1 VKRPTGSSPVIRSR
15 VREGTVLGG
24 LVVGAWRRL
33 RRFAVEQVATILT
46 AIRGIAANR
55 MRAFLSTIGIAIGVA
70 TLMTIYGLTAGLTSS
85 FTRQLAVLGSNTM
98 YISSRPWVMRG
109 DWWRYRN
116 RPPITRD
123 DVAALRR
130 RGDLLAAVAP
140 VADAAAEVSYRSER
154 IGQVQVQGTTSEYID
169 TSTLKMASGRFL
181 SPLEGAGTGQIAVIG
196 SEVAERLF
204 KQASPL
210 GARISLGPQRFTVIG
225 VLVPQGKAFGRSLD
239 NLVII
244 PIDTFGRLYGM
255 RRDMA
260 IAVTARPDSVFQ
272 AEDQIIEILRTERG
286 LSAEKE
292 DTFSINRQSELLKIF
307 NEETAALFGVA
318 IAIGLVTLLVGGI
331 GVMNIM
337 LVAVTERTR
346 EIGVRRALGARRRTI
361 LLQFLTESALVTM
374 VGGALGTAVGIFGCQ
389 VIDRIAPVSA
399 ELSPTAALG
408 ALVFSALIGLV
419 FGTWPAYR
427 ASHLDPIEALR
438 FE

>member
-1 VKRPTGSSPVIRSR
+1 VTLLRAAARR
-15 VREGTVLGG
+15 VQ
-24 LVVGAWRRL
+24 
-33 RRFAVEQVATILT
+33 RFAVEQVATIFT

-70 TLMTIYGLTAGLTSS
+70 TLMTIYGLTSGLTSS
-85 FTRQLAVLGSNTM
+85 FTRQLAALGSSTM
-98 YISSRPWVMRG
+98 YVSSRPWVIRG

-116 RPPITRD
+116 RPPITRE

-140 VADAAAEVSYRSER
+140 VANAAAEVSYRGER

-169 TSTLKMASGRFL
+169 TSTIKMASGRFL
-181 SPLEGAGTGQIAVIG
+181 SPLEGDGAGQVAVIG

-204 KQASPL
+204 KRGDPL
-210 GARISLGPQRFTVIG
+210 GARIAVGPQRFTVIG
-225 VLVPQGKAFGRSLD
+225 VLIPQGKAFGRSLD

-244 PIDTFGRLYGM
+244 PIDAFGRMYGM

-260 IAVTARPDSVFQ
+260 IAVTAAPGAVYR
-272 AEDQIIEILRTERG
+272 AEDQIIEILRGERG
-286 LSAEKE
+286 LLAGEE

-307 NEETAALFGVA
+307 TEETAALFGVA

-361 LLQFLTESALVTM
+361 LVQFLTESALVTM
-374 VGGALGTAVGIFGCQ
+374 VGGAIGTAIGALASQ
-389 VIDRIAPVSA
+389 VIDQIAPVPA
-399 ELSPTAALG
+399 ELSPTSIVG
-408 ALVFSALIGLV
+408 ALVFSAVVGLL

-427 ASHLDPIEALR
+427 AAHLDPIDALR

>member
-1 VKRPTGSSPVIRSR
+1 MSLLAAVWHRP
-15 VREGTVLGG
+15 
-24 LVVGAWRRL
+24 
-33 RRFAVEQVATILT
+33 RRFAVELVATIFT

-85 FTRQLAVLGSNTM
+85 FTRQLAALGSNTM
-98 YISSRPWVMRG
+98 YVSSRPWVIRG

-116 RPPITRD
+116 RPPITRED
-123 DVAALRR
+123 AAALRR
-130 RGDLLAAVAP
+130 RGDRLAAVAP
-140 VADAAAEVSYRSER
+140 VANAAAEVSYRGER

-169 TSTLKMASGRFL
+169 TSTIKMASGRFL
-181 SPLEGAGTGQIAVIG
+181 SPLEGDGAGQVAVIG

-204 KQASPL
+204 KRGNPL
-210 GARISLGPQRFTVIG
+210 GARISVGPQRFTVIG

-239 NLVII
+239 NLIII
-244 PIDTFGRLYGM
+244 PIDAFGRMYGM

-260 IAVTARPDSVFQ
+260 IAVTAAPGSMYQ
-272 AEDQIIEILRTERG
+272 AEDQIVEILRGERG
-286 LSAEKE
+286 LGAGDE
-292 DTFSINRQSELLKIF
+292 DTFSINRQSELLQMF

-361 LLQFLTESALVTM
+361 LVQFLTESALVTM
-374 VGGALGTAVGIFGCQ
+374 VGGALGTAVGIIGCR

-399 ELSPTAALG
+399 ELSPTAIVG
-408 ALVFSALIGLV
+408 ALLFSGAVGLV

>member
-1 VKRPTGSSPVIRSR
+1 MKF
-15 VREGTVLGG
+15 
-24 LVVGAWRRL
+24 VGAIWRRL
-33 RRFAVEQVATILT
+33 RRFAVEQIATIFT

-70 TLMTIYGLTAGLTSS
+70 TLMTIYGITAGLTSS
-85 FTRQLAVLGSNTM
+85 FTRQLAALGSNTM
-98 YISSRPWVMRG
+98 YVSSRPWVIRG
-109 DWWRYRN
+109 DWWRFRN
-116 RPPITRD
+116 RPPITRE
-123 DVAALRR
+123 DVTALRR

-140 VADAAAEVSYRSER
+140 VANAAAEVSYRGER
-154 IGQVQVQGTTSEYID
+154 VGQVQVQGTTSEYID
-169 TSTLKMASGRFL
+169 TSTIKISSGRFL
-181 SPLEGAGTGQIAVIG
+181 SPLEGEGTGQVAVIG

-204 KQASPL
+204 KRSDPL
-210 GARISLGPQRFTVIG
+210 GARITVGPQRFTVIG

-239 NLVII
+239 NLIII
-244 PIDTFGRLYGM
+244 PIEAFGRMYGM

-260 IAVTARPDSVFQ
+260 IAVTAKPDALFR
-272 AEDQIIEILRTERG
+272 AEDQIIEILRGQRG
-286 LSAEKE
+286 LGAGEE

-307 NEETAALFGVA
+307 TEETSALFGVA

-361 LLQFLTESALVTM
+361 LIQFLTESALVTM
-374 VGGALGTAVGIFGCQ
+374 VGGALGTTIGVLASQ

-399 ELSPTAALG
+399 ELSPTAVIG
-408 ALVFSALIGLV
+408 ALVFSAAVGLL

-427 ASHLDPIEALR
+427 ASHLDPIDALR

>member
-1 VKRPTGSSPVIRSR
+1 MGSSPVTGAR
-15 VREGTVLGG
+15 VREGTGRGG
-24 LVVGAWRRL
+24 LVGGIWRWVRRL
-33 RRFAVEQVATILT
+33 AVEQVATILT

-85 FTRQLAVLGSNTM
+85 FTRQLAALGSNTM
-98 YISSRPWVMRG
+98 YVSSRPWVIRG

-116 RPPITRD
+116 RPPITRE

-140 VADAAAEVSYRSER
+140 VADAAAEVSYRGER

-169 TSTLKMASGRFL
+169 TSTIKIARGRFL
-181 SPLEGAGTGQIAVIG
+181 SPLEGEGAGQVAVIG

-204 KQASPL
+204 KRGDPL
-210 GARISLGPQRFTVIG
+210 GARIAVGPQRFTVIG
-225 VLVPQGKAFGRSLD
+225 VLVAQGKAFGRSLD
-239 NLVII
+239 NLIII
-244 PIDTFGRLYGM
+244 PIDAFGRMYGM

-260 IAVTARPDSVFQ
+260 IAVTARPDALFR
-272 AEDQIIEILRTERG
+272 AEDQIIEILRGQRG
-286 LSAEKE
+286 LGAGED

-307 NEETAALFGVA
+307 TEETAALFGVA

-337 LVAVTERTR
+337 LVTVTERTR
-346 EIGVRRALGARRRTI
+346 EIGVRRALGARRLTI
-361 LLQFLTESALVTM
+361 LFQFLTESALVTM
-374 VGGALGTAVGIFGCQ
+374 VGGALGTGVGVFACQ
-389 VIDRIAPVSA
+389 VIDRVAPVSA
-399 ELSPTAALG
+399 ELSPSAIVFALI
-408 ALVFSALIGLV
+408 FSAAIGLV

-427 ASHLDPIEALR
+427 ASHLDPIDALR

>member
-1 VKRPTGSSPVIRSR
+1 
-15 VREGTVLGG
+15 VRLVGG
-24 LVVGAWRRL
+24 IWRWVRRL
-33 RRFAVEQVATILT
+33 AVEQVATILT

-85 FTRQLAVLGSNTM
+85 FTRQLAALGSNTM
-98 YISSRPWVMRG
+98 YVSSRPWVIRG

-116 RPPITRD
+116 RPPITRE

-140 VADAAAEVSYRSER
+140 VADAAAEVSYRGER

-169 TSTLKMASGRFL
+169 TSTIKIARGRFL
-181 SPLEGAGTGQIAVIG
+181 SPLEGEGAGQVAVIG

-204 KQASPL
+204 KRGDPL
-210 GARISLGPQRFTVIG
+210 GARIAVGPQRFTVIG
-225 VLVPQGKAFGRSLD
+225 VLVAQGKAFGRSLD
-239 NLVII
+239 NLIII
-244 PIDTFGRLYGM
+244 PIDAFGRMYGM

-260 IAVTARPDSVFQ
+260 IAVTARPDALFR
-272 AEDQIIEILRTERG
+272 AEDQIIEILRGQRG
-286 LSAEKE
+286 LGAGED

-307 NEETAALFGVA
+307 TEETAALFGVA

-337 LVAVTERTR
+337 LVTVTERTR
-346 EIGVRRALGARRRTI
+346 EIGVRRALGARRLTI
-361 LLQFLTESALVTM
+361 LFQFLTESALVTM
-374 VGGALGTAVGIFGCQ
+374 VGGALGTGVGVFACQ
-389 VIDRIAPVSA
+389 VIDRVAPVSA
-399 ELSPTAALG
+399 ELSPSAIVFALI
-408 ALVFSALIGLV
+408 FSAAIGLV

-427 ASHLDPIEALR
+427 ASHLDPIDALR

>member
-1 VKRPTGSSPVIRSR
+1 MI
-15 VREGTVLGG
+15 LGALG
-24 LVVGAWRRL
+24 RAARRLVVELAATLWTAL
-33 RRFAVEQVATILT
+33 RGL
-46 AIRGIAANR
+46 AANR

-70 TLMTIYGLTAGLTSS
+70 TLMTIYGLTSGLTSS
-85 FTRQLAVLGSNTM
+85 FTRQLAALGANTM
-98 YISSRPWVMRG
+98 YVSSRPWVIRG

-116 RPPITRD
+116 RPPITRA
-123 DVAALRR
+123 DVDALRR
-130 RGDLLAAVAP
+130 RGSLLGAVAP
-140 VADAAAEVSYRSER
+140 VANAAAEVSWRGER

-169 TSTLKMASGRFL
+169 TSTIKIASGRFL
-181 SPLEGAGTGQIAVIG
+181 SPLEGDGAAQVAVIG

-204 KQASPL
+204 KRAEPL
-210 GARISLGPQRFTVIG
+210 GARIAVGPQRFTVIG

-239 NLVII
+239 NLIII
-244 PIDTFGRLYGM
+244 PIDAFGRMYGL

-260 IAVTARPDSVFQ
+260 IAVTAAPGAAYQ
-272 AEDQIIEILRTERG
+272 AEDQIVEILRGERG
-286 LSAEKE
+286 LSAGEE
-292 DTFSINRQSELLKIF
+292 DTFSINRQSELLQIF

-361 LLQFLTESALVTM
+361 LIQFLTESALVTM
-374 VGGALGTAVGIFGCQ
+374 VGGALGTTIGVLASQ
-389 VIDRIAPVSA
+389 VIDRVAPISA
-399 ELSPTAALG
+399 ELSPAAMVG
-408 ALVFSALIGLV
+408 ALVFSAAIGLV

-427 ASHLDPIEALR
+427 AAHLDPIDALR